1 VVWPLVGRDEE
12 CAFVGGVLSEGSA
25 GGVVLSGG
33 AGVGKSRLAHAAA
46 EAAAAAGCA
55 VRWVRATRSAASLP
69 LGAFAALFP
78 PEAPVGSVSVLAG
91 VRRALAAL
99 AGGRRLALCVDDAHL
114 LDEGSAALVH
124 QLVAAGEAFA
134 VVTVR
139 SGEPVPDAVRALW
152 KDDLCAFLQVSELSR
167 VEVERLLRA
176 VLAGPVDGRSANRLW
191 ELTRG
196 NVLFLR
202 ELVLHGFEHDALAA
216 EGGIWRWRGEIGPGV
231 RLADLVGARVGELD
245 PDAREVLELVA
256 VGAPHELGLFDASDA
271 RIEVLEARGIVAARV
286 DGRRRFVDLV
296 HPLHGEVVRGRL
308 ARTRL
313 AMIQGRLAHAV
324 EECGARRREDVLRVA
339 AWRLESGTVGAPEL
353 FVRAAQQALAA
364 LDWPLASRFAR
375 AAVQAGGGFGARLAL
390 GQALAGAGDAAE
402 ADELLAALEP
412 QASDDAGRARVAVAR
427 ARNLFWGLDRAS
439 DADGALLAA
448 EQAIADPA
456 LRDELV
462 ALRARLTSAQGRPL
476 AALAAAGPL
485 VESLHAAEQAR
496 LRAAIAVSEALWLR
510 GRTGD
515 AVAVA
520 ERWEPVA
527 RRAELP
533 LIEGQ
538 LASERVFALWLAG
551 RLSEASE
558 AAERLY
564 ELDLARRSA
573 QNTAVA
579 SLTLGLVWL
588 ARGRVRT
595 ALRWFRESAVLLRG
609 ADTIGMRPW
618 AVAGITQA
626 AAQAGDRAAARVA
639 ARELE
644 GVPRRGTGLFE
655 AELQLARAWSAA
667 LAGEHSRAREL
678 ALAAAD
684 HAQARGQDGLAM
696 RALHELT
703 RLGEP
708 TVTASRLAAVAHRV
722 DGPFAGIAAAHAAAL
737 LERDGGALID
747 VAERFVAQGAVLAAA
762 EAAGAAAAA
771 HREAGR
777 EASARAAAART
788 AVLLE
793 DCEGARPP
801 TLPGPG
807 LADELTRREREIA
820 VLAASGL
827 SSRQIADR
835 LVVSVRTVDNHL
847 QRAYRKLGISSRDEL
862 AGLVT
867 APE

>member
-1 VVWPLVGRDEE
+1 
-12 CAFVGGVLSEGSA
+12 
-25 GGVVLSGG
+25 
-33 AGVGKSRLAHAAA
+33 
-46 EAAAAAGCA
+46 
-55 VRWVRATRSAASLP
+55 
-69 LGAFAALFP
+69 
-78 PEAPVGSVSVLAG
+78 
-91 VRRALAAL
+91 
-99 AGGRRLALCVDDAHL
+99 
-114 LDEGSAALVH
+114 
-124 QLVAAGEAFA
+124 
-134 VVTVR
+134 
-139 SGEPVPDAVRALW
+139 
-152 KDDLCAFLQVSELSR
+152 
-167 VEVERLLRA
+167 
-176 VLAGPVDGRSANRLW
+176 
-191 ELTRG
+191 
-196 NVLFLR
+196 
-202 ELVLHGFEHDALAA
+202 
-216 EGGIWRWRGEIGPGV
+216 
-231 RLADLVGARVGELD
+231 VGELD
-245 PDAREVLELVA
+245 RDTREVLELVA
-256 VGAPHELGLFDASDA
+256 VGAPLELRLLEGRDA
-271 RIEVLEARGIVAARV
+271 RVEVLEARGIVAGRV
-286 DGRRRFVDLV
+286 EGRRRYVDLV
-296 HPLHGEVVRGRL
+296 HPLHGEVVRGGL

-313 AMIQGRLAHAV
+313 AMIQGWLADTVQA
-324 EECGARRREDVLRVA
+324 CGARRRGDVLRVA
-339 AWRLESGTVGAPEL
+339 AWRLESGAVGAPEL

-375 AAVQAGGGFGARLAL
+375 AAVPAGGGFGARLAL
-390 GQALAGAGDAAE
+390 AQALAGAGDAAE

-412 QASDDAGRARVAVAR
+412 DASVDAERAQVAIAR
-427 ARNLFWGLDRAS
+427 ARNLFWGLDCAS
-439 DADGALLAA
+439 DADGTLLAA

-462 ALRARLTSAQGRPL
+462 ALRARMASAQGRPL

-485 VESLHAAEQAR
+485 LESSRAAEPAR

-527 RRAELP
+527 RHAELP

-551 RLSEASE
+551 RLGEATE

-595 ALRWFRESAVLLRG
+595 ALRWFRESAALLRK
-609 ADTIGMRPW
+609 ADTIGMHPW
-618 AVAGITQA
+618 AMAGIAQA
-626 AAQAGDRAAARVA
+626 AAQAGDVEVARAAAH
-639 ARELE
+639 ELE
-644 GVPRRGTGLFE
+644 QVRRRGTGLFD

-667 LAGEHSRAREL
+667 VDGELSRASEL

-684 HAQARGQDGLAM
+684 GAQARGQDGLAL

-708 TVTASRLAAVAHRV
+708 AATASRLAAHTERVA
-722 DGPFAGIAAAHAAAL
+722 GEFAAAAAAHAAAL
-737 LERDGGALID
+737 LERDGGALIE
-747 VAERFVAQGAVLAAA
+747 VANRFAAQDALLVAA
-762 EAAGAAAAA
+762 EAASAAAGA

-777 EASARAAAART
+777 QASARAAAARA

-793 DCEGARPP
+793 HCEHARTPP
-801 TLPGPG
+801 LLDAHTEAL
-807 LADELTRREREIA
+807 DELTRREREIA
-820 VLAASGL
+820 ALASTGL

-862 AGLVT
+862 AGLVSPP
-867 APE
+867 A